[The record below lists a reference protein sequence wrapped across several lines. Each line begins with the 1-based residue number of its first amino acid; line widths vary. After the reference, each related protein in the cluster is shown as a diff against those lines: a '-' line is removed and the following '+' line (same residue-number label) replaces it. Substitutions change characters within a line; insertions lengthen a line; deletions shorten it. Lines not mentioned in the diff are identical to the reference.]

1 MKWLN
6 RIAQGFSPGKIPAS
20 ESPCKGGRSERVS
33 LRYCIDY
40 VRKRVPNENLMSWFT
55 ENKNPRCRGATN
67 SRPLSQGASFSSSNL
82 ATQSD
87 GVPEYWSAALCPNC
101 TCAAGWRCFQGGAF
115 AGQLPRAK
123 ALGRSVRPLH
133 GQEPPLSVSASRPRI
148 KSDERSASGSVLVYV
163 LVLVVIAGI
172 IGASYLTFVDSQRAT
187 TARNLNQDALRIST
201 EQALLS
207 LESAIRNELLT
218 NGEVNLARLNQSGLV
233 AGLSLSLSSTIDG
246 TGNNVLRVQ
255 PFADTGDTGEYTP
268 LLDKKDLFG
277 QAYAR
282 QTTIDVNITTKSA
295 VPNVR
300 LPDLTVTDQP
310 QIAVREIPVSQ
321 FTIFSAANSFTL
333 SPAVLS
339 QDIGRVFS
347 KSTISVSGSFSSEFP
362 VVAGQSVAFTGGK
375 DLLQV
380 KDPSGN
386 NTSIQ
391 LSSDTQ
397 SQDFLADAR
406 TSYDTRVVTGSV
418 LPIDSAPLN
427 SVYEADN
434 SGQSAYALNLSLL
447 QAQCSLVVVARPD
460 IPVTTPTGQKECR
473 VTTIPQNANLSYPVT
488 STKGAS
494 QSQGTASRQ
503 TVAFAAAQSK
513 QNPSQTILAFDLAL
527 PTAKQLSSIFLVV
540 QDPGGN
546 PLPNAVILIRGARTL
561 TGPVSI
567 ISPHPIII
575 AGDFNDDS
583 QPASIITPANLQTV
597 AADWGSDV
605 FGNY

>member
-1 MKWLN
+1 MN
-6 RIAQGFSPGKIPAS
+6 
-20 ESPCKGGRSERVS
+20 
-33 LRYCIDY
+33 LRLQ
-40 VRKRVPNENLMSWFT
+40 RNN
-55 ENKNPRCRGATN
+55 
-67 SRPLSQGASFSSSNL
+67 
-82 ATQSD
+82 
-87 GVPEYWSAALCPNC
+87 
-101 TCAAGWRCFQGGAF
+101 
-115 AGQLPRAK
+115 
-123 ALGRSVRPLH
+123 
-133 GQEPPLSVSASRPRI
+133 
-148 KSDERSASGSVLVYV
+148 SGSVLVYV

-172 IGASYLTFVDSQRAT
+172 IGASYLTFVDNQRAT

-207 LESAIRNELLT
+207 LESRIRNELLT
-218 NGEVNLARLNQSGLV
+218 NGEVNLASLNQSRPV
-233 AGLSLSLSSTIDG
+233 AGLSLSLRSTTDG

-282 QTTIDVNITTKSA
+282 QTTIDVNITTKA
-295 VPNVR
+295 TVPNVR

-333 SPAVLS
+333 SPAVSS

-362 VVAGQSVAFTGGK
+362 IVAGQNVVFNGGK
-375 DLLQV
+375 DSLQV

-386 NTSIQ
+386 NASIQ
-391 LSSDTQ
+391 LTSDTQ
-397 SQDFLADAR
+397 SSDFLADAR
-406 TSYDTRVVTGSV
+406 SSLDTRVVTGSV
-418 LPIDSAPLN
+418 LPVDSAPLN
-427 SVYEADN
+427 SIYETNN
-434 SGQSAYALNLSLL
+434 SAQAASNGLNLSLL
-447 QAQCSLVVVARPD
+447 QTQCSTLVVARPD
-460 IPVTTPTGQKECR
+460 KPITTPNGQKECL
-473 VTTIPQNANLSYPVT
+473 VQVGGSVGGASLAYPMT
-488 STKGAS
+488 ATKGGS
-494 QSQGTASRQ
+494 QSQGTVSRQ
-503 TVAFAAAQSK
+503 TVPFAAAQSK
-513 QNPSQTILAFDLAL
+513 QNPSQTILALDLQA
-527 PTAKQLSSIFLVV
+527 PGAKQLSSMFLVV

-575 AGDFNDDS
+575 AGDFNNFDS
-583 QPASIITPANLQTV
+583 QPASIITPGNLQTV

>member
-1 MKWLN
+1 MNLN
-6 RIAQGFSPGKIPAS
+6 PQ
-20 ESPCKGGRSERVS
+20 
-33 LRYCIDY
+33 
-40 VRKRVPNENLMSWFT
+40 RKN
-55 ENKNPRCRGATN
+55 A
-67 SRPLSQGASFSSSNL
+67 
-82 ATQSD
+82 
-87 GVPEYWSAALCPNC
+87 
-101 TCAAGWRCFQGGAF
+101 
-115 AGQLPRAK
+115 
-123 ALGRSVRPLH
+123 
-133 GQEPPLSVSASRPRI
+133 
-148 KSDERSASGSVLVYV
+148 GSVLVYV
-163 LVLVVIAGI
+163 LVLVVIAGL
-172 IGASYLTFVDSQRAT
+172 IGASYLAFVDNQRAT
-187 TARNLNQDALRIST
+187 TARNLNQDGLRIST

-207 LESAIRNELLT
+207 LESTIRNELLA
-218 NGEVNLARLNQSGLV
+218 NGEIDLTSLNQSGPV
-233 AGLSLSLSSTIDG
+233 AGLSLSLSSTTDV
-246 TGNNVLRVQ
+246 TGSNVLRVQ
-255 PFADTGDTGEYTP
+255 AFADAGDLRHYTALP
-268 LLDKKDLFG
+268 DEKDLFG

-282 QTTIDVNITTKSA
+282 QTRIDVNISTKSTVA
-295 VPNVR
+295 NVR

-347 KSTISVSGSFSSEFP
+347 KSTISVSGSFSSQFP
-362 VVAGQSVAFTGGK
+362 IVAGQNVAFTDGK
-375 DLLQV
+375 DALQV

-386 NTSIQ
+386 DASIQ
-391 LSSDTQ
+391 LTNDTQ
-397 SQDFLADAR
+397 SADFLADAR
-406 TSYDTRVVTGSV
+406 TSLDTRIVTGSV

-427 SVYEADN
+427 SVYETDN

-460 IPVTTPTGQKECR
+460 KPITTPTGQKECR
-473 VTTIPQNANLSYPVT
+473 VTTIPQSANLSYPVT
-488 STKGAS
+488 WTKGAS

-527 PTAKQLSSIFLVV
+527 PAANQLSSVFLVV
-540 QDPGGN
+540 QDPNGN
-546 PLPNAVILIRGARTL
+546 PLPNAVVLIRGAVKL
-561 TGPVSI
+561 SGPVSI

>member
-1 MKWLN
+1 
-6 RIAQGFSPGKIPAS
+6 
-20 ESPCKGGRSERVS
+20 
-33 LRYCIDY
+33 
-40 VRKRVPNENLMSWFT
+40 MSWFT
-55 ENKNPRCRGATN
+55 ESKNPRCRGAT
-67 SRPLSQGASFSSSNL
+67 SFW
-82 ATQSD
+82 
-87 GVPEYWSAALCPNC
+87 PP
-101 TCAAGWRCFQGGAF
+101 FQGDAF
-115 AGQLPRAK
+115 AGQLPKAK
-123 ALGRSVRPLH
+123 ALGCSVRPLRC
-133 GQEPPLSVSASRPRI
+133 QEPRLSTSASRPRI

-172 IGASYLTFVDSQRAT
+172 IGASYLTFVDNQRAT

-201 EQALLS
+201 EQALLG

-218 NGEVNLARLNQSGLV
+218 NGEVNLARLNQSGPV
-233 AGLSLSLSSTIDG
+233 AGLSLSLSSTTDG

-282 QTTIDVNITTKSA
+282 QTTIDVNITTKSS

-333 SPAVLS
+333 SPAVSS
-339 QDIGRVFS
+339 QVIGRVFS

-362 VVAGQSVAFTGGK
+362 IVAGQNVAFTGGK
-375 DLLQV
+375 DSLQV

-386 NTSIQ
+386 NAWIQ
-391 LSSDTQ
+391 LTSDTQ
-397 SQDFLADAR
+397 SSDFLADAR
-406 TSYDTRVVTGSV
+406 TSLDTRVVTGSV

-427 SVYEADN
+427 SIYETND
-434 SGQSAYALNLSLL
+434 SAQAVSTGLNLSLL
-447 QAQCSLVVVARPD
+447 QTQCSTLVVARPD
-460 IPVTTPTGQKECR
+460 KPITTANGQKECL
-473 VTTIPQNANLSYPVT
+473 VQVGGSVGGASLAYPMT
-488 STKGAS
+488 ATKGGS
-494 QSQGTASRQ
+494 QSQGAVNRQ

-527 PTAKQLSSIFLVV
+527 PTAKQLSSVFLVV
-540 QDPGGN
+540 QDPAGN